1 MKKIRKFFCAIT
13 VIFIFSIV
21 SVFAEE
27 TAFHTK
33 TLQYSDGTID
43 LYDCTVEGRKTPDY
57 YVTLTQEGDTWKQID
72 TVIFTNQKDEDWFA
86 SVQMSIA
93 KKIFSALEEIADNKG
108 VEQTVMEMRCD
119 CHFIFYKQNIIK
131 LEEGKTAIVKLY
143 YYDPYANNEEG
154 R

>member
-1 MKKIRKFFCAIT
+1 MKKIRKLFWIIT
-13 VIFIFSIV
+13 VIFSFV

-33 TLQYSDGTID
+33 TLQYSDGTIE
-43 LYDCTVEGRKTPDY
+43 LYDCTLEGRKTPDY

-72 TVIFTNQKDEDWFA
+72 TVIFTNQNDEDLGV
-86 SVQMSIA
+86 SLQMSIA
-93 KKIFSALEEIADNKG
+93 KKIFYALEEIADNKG
-108 VEQTVMEMRCD
+108 VGQAVMDMKCD
-119 CHFIFYKQNIIK
+119 CHFVFYKQNIIK
-131 LEEGKTAIVKLY
+131 LDEGKTAIVKLY

>member
-1 MKKIRKFFCAIT
+1 MKKIRKLFLTFTA
-13 VIFIFSIV
+13 IFSFV
-21 SVFAEE
+21 SVYAEE

-33 TLQYSDGTID
+33 TLQYSDGTIE
-43 LYDCTVEGRKTPDY
+43 LYDCTLEERKTPNY

-72 TVIFTNQKDEDWFA
+72 TVIFTNQEDDDWFA
-86 SVQMSIA
+86 SVQMFIA
-93 KKIFSALEEIADNKG
+93 KKIFSALEEIADKKG

-131 LEEGKTAIVKLY
+131 FEEGKTAIVKWY

-154 R
+154 K